1 LIPDGEPIVFRTFME
16 SAGSHAIAVG
26 FPEGAHAAFDAEQ
39 VRWAL
44 LWRGKFLDAE
54 STWDDRFTPLAKPL
68 GLQVVTLPSGPA
80 VAALANL
87 QQPWPSGGLQFRGY
101 RRSGAGTPT
110 FLYQLGQAHIEDT
123 LIPAA
128 GGFRRSMKFS
138 GGQGQLWVRLAVAAK
153 FTNPELDVWTGDDAI
168 TIGAPTGRIRVI
180 GGRSELLVPVEF
192 DADKNA
198 TLGMEWRW

>member
-1 LIPDGEPIVFRTFME
+1 
-16 SAGSHAIAVG
+16 
-26 FPEGAHAAFDAEQ
+26 
-39 VRWAL
+39 
-44 LWRGKFLDAE
+44 
-54 STWDDRFTPLAKPL
+54 
-68 GLQVVTLPSGPA
+68 
-80 VAALANL
+80 L